1 MSNRSSKMENWPIGK
16 LVYSMSIPAVISM
29 LVQAM
34 YNIVD
39 TIYISMYSE
48 KALFAIGLV
57 YPLQMVLIAI
67 GIGGAIGT
75 GTLIARRLGEKRYD
89 EANSVVTTG
98 VVLTFIHSVVVGL
111 FGILISRWFLSLFT
125 SEIEVINMGYSYLFV
140 VMGFN
145 FGMMFEVLF
154 ERVQQSQGSMVMPMI
169 SQLLGAIVNVVLDP
183 ILIFGYFGFP
193 EMGITGAAIATV
205 IGQIIAMIFIVSV
218 NVFGKN
224 EVKVSFKGF
233 KLVWQRCKD
242 IYNTGLPNAVMNM
255 MASVTITAMNSM
267 IVTFSDTA
275 VTALSIYFKLQS
287 FVFMPVFGFN
297 QGSLPILSY
306 NYGARNQKR
315 YKSTVKVYLFNAFV
329 LMSLGTLL
337 FTFKTDWLLSIF
349 NPSKELI
356 EIGSKTLRIISLSF
370 PIAALTIS
378 MSNLFQSV
386 GKGFSSMIMSLSRQ
400 LIFLIPVAFI
410 LGRLW
415 GLDAIWAAYP
425 VSELLVF
432 VIFLPKCI
440 KTVKEAFQ

>member
-169 SQLLGAIVNVVLDP
+169 SQLIGAIVNVVLDP

-224 EVKVSFKGF
+224 EVKVNFKGF

-255 MASVTITAMNSM
+255 MASITITAMNSM